1 MRNRRASLG
10 GMYLMKTGVAYPT
23 GKGILHAQ
31 EIQYMAPPLSD
42 LSGVG
47 QGSSMR
53 NRMEKFIVTLQ
64 AEFCKAL
71 EEEENPEHKFRI
83 DRWTRE
89 EGGGGITCNTRWTCF

>member
-1 MRNRRASLG
+1 
-10 GMYLMKTGVAYPT
+10 MKTGVVYPT
-23 GKGILHAQ
+23 GKGMLHAQ

-64 AEFCKAL
+64 V
-71 EEEENPEHKFRI
+71 
-83 DRWTRE
+83 D
-89 EGGGGITCNTRWTCF
+89 